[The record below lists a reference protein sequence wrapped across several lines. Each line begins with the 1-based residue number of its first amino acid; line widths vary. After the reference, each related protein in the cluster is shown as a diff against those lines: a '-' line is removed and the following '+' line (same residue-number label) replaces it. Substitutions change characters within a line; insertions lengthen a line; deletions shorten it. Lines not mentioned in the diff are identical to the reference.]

1 MPAVLH
7 PAHDV
12 RTPVPFVSLDALAA
26 HLIRQR
32 PGREVQ
38 ISEGQASVDGGPLV
52 PVVNAWAIR
61 PRDGRAFHN
70 DPEGFADDWLGL
82 VFAGADPWRALTA
95 ALKRVRSAGG
105 LAA

>member
-1 MPAVLH
+1 MAFALY
-7 PAHDV
+7 PAHAV
-12 RTPVPFVSLDALAA
+12 REPIPFVSIDAMAA

-38 ISEGQASVDGGPLV
+38 ISAGEASLDGGMMT

-61 PRDGRAFHN
+61 PRDRRAFQD
-70 DPEGFADDWLGL
+70 DPEAFQADWLGIA
-82 VFAGADPWRALTA
+82 FAGPEPWRALTA
-95 ALKRVRSAGG
+95 ALKRVCTAGG